1 MLEFKEHNM
10 DDSIKARM
18 VARAGGL
25 VFVLVQYWND
35 NGHRK
40 VLLSIYREGKPE
52 NPVDYI
58 HDSFAAGVQFAKAFY
73 AENVA

>member
-1 MLEFKEHNM
+1 MLEFTEYSM
-10 DDSIKARM
+10 DDAVKARM
-18 VARAGGL
+18 LATGGGMAFL
-25 VFVLVQYWND
+25 LHQYWND

-40 VLLSIYREGKPE
+40 VLLSIYREDDPE
-52 NPVDYI
+52 NPVDYV